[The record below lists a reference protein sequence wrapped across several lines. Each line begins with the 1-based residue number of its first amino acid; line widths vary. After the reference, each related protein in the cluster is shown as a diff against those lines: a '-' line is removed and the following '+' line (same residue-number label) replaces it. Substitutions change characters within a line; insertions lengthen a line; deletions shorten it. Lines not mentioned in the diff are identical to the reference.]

1 MMKFFQIHKDIK
13 ESIKMIND
21 SKIEYA
27 EFEHFERV
35 TDFRD
40 LKSVRN
46 FIKNPHSED
55 N

>member
-21 SKIEYA
+21 SKMGVT

-35 TDFRD
+35 SDSRD